1 MTQEF
6 PDTGKIQDGFFK
18 SLVYPFCGS
27 PRPEVLIPPR
37 YGVDVSLVR
46 LPNGYEMAQTS
57 DPLSLIPTLGL
68 QESAWLS
75 VHLMANDMAT
85 TGLAPMY
92 AQFVLNLPP
101 TLGAADFSTYWQHIH
116 TLCKEMGTAI
126 TGGHTG
132 RVEGIQ
138 GTVAGGGTMTTIAPE
153 GVMLSSSDARPGDVV
168 IITKGPA
175 LVAASILALSFP
187 EHVRQHCGNET
198 AKKAAALFYE
208 TSALRAGLAAA
219 SLNTPGNK
227 AVTAMHD
234 ATEGGLLG
242 AALEMAQASGCGIVI
257 DAERLPAGEVQEQV
271 CSLFGIDPLYSVA
284 AGALIMAA
292 RPQRVA
298 EVIETLKKEGITA
311 TEAGRF
317 TEPQAGNLLRR
328 IGATGPLIHPGADPY
343 WQAFYSAFARGLK

>member
-1 MTQEF
+1 MTPDF
-6 PDTGKIQDGFFK
+6 PGTGKIQDSFFK

-27 PRPEVLIPPR
+27 RRPEVLTPPQ

-46 LPNGYEMAQTS
+46 LPNGYELAMTS

-75 VHLMANDMAT
+75 VHLMANDMVT

-101 TLGAADFSTYWQHIH
+101 TISAADFNTYWQHIH
-116 TLCKEMGTAI
+116 TLCAGMGTAI

-138 GTVAGGGTMTTIAPE
+138 ATVVGGGTMSTVAPE
-153 GVMLSSSDARPGDVV
+153 GIMLLSRNAQPGDALVV
-168 IITKGPA
+168 TKGAA

-187 EHVRQHCGNET
+187 EHVRQCCGTET
-198 AKKAAALFYE
+198 AQRAAALFYE
-208 TSALRAGLAAA
+208 TSALPAGLAAA
-219 SLNTPGNK
+219 ALNTPTDK

-242 AALEMAQASGCGIVI
+242 AVVEMAQASGCGVTL
-257 DAERLPAGEVQEQV
+257 DAALLPASEVQEQV
-271 CSLFGIDPLYSVA
+271 CTLFGIDPLYSLA
-284 AGALIMAA
+284 AGALIMAV
-292 RPQRVA
+292 RPQRVG
-298 EVIETLKKEGITA
+298 EVIGVLEQEGIAATA
-311 TEAGRF
+311 AGFF
-317 TEPQAGNLLRR
+317 TAKEEGRWLQRNGH
-328 IGATGPLIHPGADPY
+328 ISPLVHPGADPY
-343 WQAFYSAFARGLK
+343 WNAFYTAWAQGLK

>member
-27 PRPEVLIPPR
+27 PRPEVLIPPQ

-75 VHLMANDMAT
+75 VHLMANDMVT

-92 AQFVLNLPP
+92 AQFVLNLSP
-101 TLGAADFSTYWQHIH
+101 TLSAADFSTYWQHIH
-116 TLCKEMGTAI
+116 TLCSKMGTAI

-138 GTVAGGGTMTTIAPE
+138 ATVAGGGTMTTIAPE
-153 GVMLSSSDARPGDVV
+153 GTMLSSCNARPGDAIVV
-168 IITKGPA
+168 TKGPA

-198 AKKAAALFYE
+198 AQKAATLFYE
-208 TSALRAGLAAA
+208 TSALHAGLVVA
-219 SLNTPGNK
+219 SLNTPVYK
-227 AVTAMHD
+227 IVTAMHD

-242 AALEMAQASGCGIVI
+242 AVLEMAQASGCGVTLN
-257 DAERLPAGEVQEQV
+257 AEQLPAAEVQEQV
-271 CSLFGIDPLYSVA
+271 CRLFGIDPLYSVA
-284 AGALIMAA
+284 AGALIMAV
-292 RPQRVA
+292 RPQHVG
-298 EVIETLKKEGITA
+298 EVIEALKKEGITA
-311 TEAGRF
+311 TSAGQFTAPEAGNHLYRD
-317 TEPQAGNLLRR
+317 GV
-328 IGATGPLIHPGADPY
+328 IGPLIHPGADPY
-343 WQAFYSAFARGLK
+343 WQAFYAAFARGLK